1 MAKLEAYGLD
11 KITLNILFVV
21 LLSLAMTLLQEYHKD
36 QFKTFTFAHLHK
48 SLISSPGQMRNM

>member
-21 LLSLAMTLLQEYHKD
+21 LLSLGMTLLQEYHKD
-36 QFKTFTFAHLHK
+36 QFKTFAFAHLHK
-48 SLISSPGQMRNM
+48 SLISSPDQMRNM

>member
-48 SLISSPGQMRNM
+48 SLISSPDQMRNM